1 MEETKEIYYIL
12 QLIVSLAEKYG
23 VGIYDV
29 FKTLL
34 NANENPNSITKEMI
48 EKTFTVQVTP
58 AYKALEEACSK

>member
-23 VGIYDV
+23 TGIYDV

-48 EKTFTVQVTP
+48 EKTFNEQVTP
-58 AYKALEEACSK
+58 AYQALQEACSQ

>member
-23 VGIYDV
+23 AGIYDV

-48 EKTFTVQVTP
+48 EKTFTEQVMP

>member
-48 EKTFTVQVTP
+48 EKTFTEQVTP

>member
-23 VGIYDV
+23 ADIYDV

-48 EKTFTVQVTP
+48 EKTFTEQCMP

>member
-23 VGIYDV
+23 TGIYDV

-48 EKTFTVQVTP
+48 EQTFNEQVTP
-58 AYKALEEACSK
+58 AYKALQEACSQ